1 MMSTKVSVL
10 GSGGW
15 GIALAILAYSKGHD
29 VVLWSAFP
37 QEVDALLEKREN
49 EKLLKGVKIPEEIVI
64 TNDIR
69 VADNADITII
79 AVPSFAVRETVARLK
94 YRNSGIIVN
103 VAKGFEKDTM
113 MRLSDVIASE
123 LPETPVVV
131 LSGPSHAEEV
141 AVGVPT
147 TVVAASVDPAAA
159 DTVQEMLSGSR
170 FRIYTNTDIIGVEVG
185 GALKNVIAV
194 AAGIANGLKVGDNT
208 RAALVTRGLAEIA
221 RLGTAMDADSKTFM
235 GLSGLGD
242 LVVTCMSEHSRNNRF
257 GNLVG
262 SGVSVEEAL
271 KTVGT
276 VEGYYAVG
284 IALELA
290 REYGVEMPIT
300 EECYNILYKGTSA
313 KEAIHNLMTRP
324 GKSEE
329 DEQAWI

>member
-1 MMSTKVSVL
+1 MSTKVSVL

-15 GIALAILAYSKGHD
+15 GIALAITAFNKGHN
-29 VVLWSAFP
+29 VVLWSAFKD
-37 QEVDALLEKREN
+37 EVDGLLKTRES
-49 EKLLKGVKIPEEIVI
+49 EKLLKGVKIPEEIEI

-103 VAKGFEKDTM
+103 VAKGFEKETSL
-113 MRLSDVIASE
+113 RLSEVISSE
-123 LPETPVVV
+123 LPDTPIVV

-147 TVVAASVDPAAA
+147 TVVAASYDLAAA
-159 DTVQEMLSGSR
+159 DKVQEMLSGSR
-170 FRIYTNTDIIGVEVG
+170 FRIYTGSDVPGVEVG

-221 RLGTAMDADSKTFM
+221 RLGVAMSAEVKTFM

-242 LVVTCMSEHSRNNRF
+242 LMVTCMSEHSRNNRF

-262 SGVSVEEAL
+262 SGVSVDEAL

-276 VEGYYAVG
+276 VEGYYAAK
-284 IALELA
+284 IAMTLA
-290 REYGVEMPIT
+290 KEYGVEMPIT
-300 EECYNILYKGTSA
+300 EECYNILYNGAPA

-324 GKSEE
+324 GKSED
-329 DEQAWI
+329 DEAIWQ